1 MRGQNPMNQTSAWLL
16 GIVISGGI
24 YSGLYGFLKTYVP
37 KAQTSQGGDT
47 HSGDSGHKDEGSSSE
62 NSHGEKSHGSE
73 NEHSLKNS
81 DGHSNASASE
91 SHSTNHEAN
100 EGNAKTGHEVAS
112 GAPKQ
117 SLHEAEIA
125 EQERA
130 KKGQKDDHSQSP
142 HWAYEGKFGPR
153 SWGQLSNDFIK
164 CEKGTKQSPIDLVDS
179 NVDSRLQPIEF
190 HYEPQD
196 IALEN
201 NGHTL
206 MAKFPDAT
214 SYVSHGEDKYK
225 LIQFHFHTPSEHFVD
240 GAPYDMEV
248 HLVHQNPAG
257 KLLVV
262 GVLME
267 ALGKGNAA
275 LESLWRD
282 LPVSSG
288 GRGPTLRFNPD
299 QFLPKKREFWNYDG
313 SLTTPPCSED
323 VRWYVMTKPIEMS
336 VRQVDQ
342 FQASYRKNARPPQP
356 LHSRRIVKSRSF

>member
-16 GIVISGGI
+16 GIVVSGGL
-24 YSGLYGFLKTYVP
+24 YSGLYGFLKTYAPKP
-37 KAQTSQGGDT
+37 KANHGSEAKSDA
-47 HSGDSGHKDEGSSSE
+47 SGHGSEGSSSGNSQGEE
-62 NSHGEKSHGSE
+62 NHGAAADGSKSGAGDS
-73 NEHSLKNS
+73 
-81 DGHSNASASE
+81 HSNADAAKDSHAKSE
-91 SHSTNHEAN
+91 HDDIPSVDK
-100 EGNAKTGHEVAS
+100 KT
-112 GAPKQ
+112 
-117 SLHEAEIA
+117 LHEAEIA
-125 EQERA
+125 QLEKA
-130 KKGQKDDHSQSP
+130 KAGSKDEHSKSP
-142 HWAYEGKFGPR
+142 HWTYEGRLGPKA
-153 SWGQLSNDFIK
+153 WGQLSDDFIK

-179 NVDSRLQPIEF
+179 KVDSRLQPIEF

-206 MAKFPDAT
+206 IAKFSDPT
-214 SYVSHGEDKYK
+214 NYVKHGEDKYN
-225 LIQFHFHTPSEHFVD
+225 LLQFHFHTPSEHFVD

-248 HLVHQNPAG
+248 HLVHQNSGG

-262 GVLME
+262 GILME
-267 ALGKGNAA
+267 ALGKGNSAV
-275 LESLWRD
+275 ESLWRD

-299 QFLPKKREFWNYDG
+299 QLLPKKREYWNYDG

-323 VRWYVMTKPIEMS
+323 VRWYVMSKPIEMS

-356 LHSRRIVKSRSF
+356 LHSRRILKSRDY